1 MPRPAGGKKNTHHHK
16 HEGGLVG
23 PGKKVTK
30 QKSGGQLN
38 GNHKVAVPD
47 EPLPGTVPAQTATNY
62 QANNVSTSSL
72 SDPTAT
78 PPIDSRRGALK
89 KRDSEESY
97 DVLADRSTTTLG
109 AIDDP
114 TSGSQSLSSKP
125 RNIPVASHLQIITSI
140 LRTSP
145 ICDTVAILVF
155 LLGLPPIFLTIVQAL
170 FASLT
175 LMPPS
180 GVSAGSLL
188 SLLDVFQGSAGP
200 PSLATM
206 VVMDAICLGLWLC
219 LWNWARSFALD
230 FAQMHIA
237 LTLGSGN
244 SMKDGQVGTICFA
257 IILSLHTLRS
267 KGVRRFAYGRLIPGK
282 LLSYGAFA
290 QLAPLLPEERD
301 MGHPDELVNWVT
313 SLFAIH
319 IISQAL
325 MAFVRRRVSSTSSE
339 SSTTTKSSRRVDPEA
354 ATTSLH
360 QELNTA
366 NHTVVSTGVDGVSA
380 TSSNLK
386 DNKDKIPSAKRK
398 RRQANQVR
406 SRQPFW
412 AAVASTKVHVLREYE
427 QKVNLSKTA
436 GTLEGTLDVTDS
448 DELVWVTHVD
458 SASICF
464 EAANISLPVHDQES
478 SLPKHSRPFF
488 IRINGA
494 RWQAVYLDP
503 VTPLDSDERM
513 THWSGEISGLAPN
526 CTYTCTFVRVDND
539 EEFAI
544 LDVKTPSIDEKDV
557 ANNQA
562 PATARQVIR
571 PSSPTSGL
579 RTSIASAE
587 LKLSEAR
594 NRLLKSKRAHKT
606 GLAKYERDIETLS
619 SRLKSSSDDNKQRQK
634 LLQAEQSIRRT
645 EDATTSITAALD
657 DLAAIP
663 EEEHE
668 EFGSRKQSF
677 EKQRE
682 LLAAANESLA
692 AAKTSAKGE
701 LSCVQKEL
709 TSHTDRRERLAS
721 RQARLVEQHD
731 RINHANA
738 KGMNEKDRREA
749 ESVAKHTDHQRVE
762 GDYLQYFHSFNQDI
776 QQLREKT
783 SRIWEE
789 IHNYDRQARDQREAM
804 LRNSGPLTPE
814 GVLPGTNPH
823 SQLQASSRPFTFGF
837 QPPPMLPLP
846 GGPHSPEM
854 PQVSPFLPMVKTAS
868 SNSFGIRPRSM
879 TNRSLGAGSN
889 YSLEFEDPDPIPPMP
904 SNIDFVEGIG
914 RRGSLNNGRDKSNG
928 SPGVIGGGMPGSPAR
943 ANHSSP
949 SNHSQ
954 GPGGSNHVN
963 TW

>member
-38 GNHKVAVPD
+38 GNHKAAVPG
-47 EPLPGTVPAQTATNY
+47 EPLPGTVSQTPMNF

-72 SDPTAT
+72 SEPIGT
-78 PPIDSRRGALK
+78 PPIGSRRGVLK
-89 KRDSEESY
+89 KQDSEESY
-97 DVLADRSTTTLG
+97 DVLADRSAPLQGST
-109 AIDDP
+109 DDP
-114 TSGSQSLSSKP
+114 APGSQSLSNKSRHVP
-125 RNIPVASHLQIITSI
+125 AFSHLQIAASI

-145 ICDTVAILVF
+145 ICDTLAILIF
-155 LLGLPPIFLTIVQAL
+155 LLGLPSIVLTIVQAL

-188 SLLDVFQGSAGP
+188 SFLDGFQGSAGP

-206 VVMDAICLGLWLC
+206 AIMDALCLAAWLC

-230 FAQMHIA
+230 FAQIHIA

-244 SMKDGQVGTICFA
+244 SMKDGQMNTICTA
-257 IILSLHTLRS
+257 IVLLLHTIRS
-267 KGVRRFAYGRLIPGK
+267 KGVRNFVYGRLIPAK
-282 LLSYGAFA
+282 LLTHGTFA
-290 QLAPLLPEERD
+290 QLAHLLPEERD
-301 MGHPDELVNWVT
+301 MGHSDELVNWLP

-319 IISQAL
+319 IISQAI
-325 MAFVRRRVSSTSSE
+325 MAVVRRRVSSTSSE
-339 SSTTTKSSRRVDPEA
+339 SSTSTKSSRRVDPEA
-354 ATTSLH
+354 ATTNVH
-360 QELNTA
+360 QDSNIA
-366 NHTVVSTGVDGVSA
+366 NHTVVSTGVDGISSL
-380 TSSNLK
+380 SSNLK
-386 DNKDKIPSAKRK
+386 DNKDKVPSAKRK

-427 QKVNLSKTA
+427 QKVNLSKA
-436 GTLEGTLDVTDS
+436 VGTLEGTLDVSDS
-448 DELVWVTHVD
+448 DERVWVTHVD
-458 SASICF
+458 PASICF

-539 EEFAI
+539 EDFAV
-544 LDVKTPSIDEKDV
+544 LVVKTPPIDEKDV
-557 ANNQA
+557 ANTQA
-562 PATARQVIR
+562 PASARQALR

-579 RTSIASAE
+579 RTSIAGAE

-594 NRLLKSKRAHKT
+594 NRLLKSKRAHKAGMT
-606 GLAKYERDIETLS
+606 KHERDVETLS

-645 EDATTSITAALD
+645 EDATTSITSALD

-668 EFGSRKQSF
+668 EFGSRRQSF
-677 EKQRE
+677 EKRRE
-682 LLAAANESLA
+682 LLAAANETLA

-701 LSCVQKEL
+701 LSCVQKDL

-776 QQLREKT
+776 HQLREKT
-783 SRIWEE
+783 SRSWEE
-789 IHNYDRQARDQREAM
+789 IHNYDRQAQGQREAM

-814 GVLPGTNPH
+814 GFLPGTNPNP
-823 SQLQASSRPFTFGF
+823 QLPASSRPFNFGF
-837 QPPPMLPLP
+837 QPPPMLPIP

-854 PQVSPFLPMVKTAS
+854 PQVSPFLPMAKTI
-868 SNSFGIRPRSM
+868 SNSFGVRPRSM

-889 YSLEFEDPDPIPPMP
+889 YSLEYEDPDPIPPMP

-914 RRGSLNNGRDKSNG
+914 RRGSLNNGRDNSNG
-928 SPGVIGGGMPGSPAR
+928 SPGVIGGGIPGSPAR